1 MTANR
6 PFQQARYKEGV
17 CGIGYE
23 VRQVIGDAA
32 LINAA
37 RLGAVVFS
45 PTILMYVRILNDFRV
60 SAAYASCLPYEKM
73 FSDKAAAGTL
83 I

>member
-23 VRQVIGDAA
+23 VRQVIDDAT

-37 RLGAVVFS
+37 GLGAVVFS
-45 PTILMYVRILNDFRV
+45 PTILMNVRILNDFRV
-60 SAAYASCLPYEKM
+60 SAAYASCLLFETMRSHK
-73 FSDKAAAGTL
+73 SAAGTL
-83 I
+83 S